1 MTTADDRPPVWVV
14 DRLRAVG
21 CVFAE
26 EEAALLVAADGDLEA
41 LVVRREAGEPVEQ
54 IVGWVEFCGRRIR
67 LLPGVFVPR
76 QRSAVLVA
84 QAQTLLAPG
93 DLVVDLCCGSGAL
106 GAVLRDRVA
115 GLVVTA
121 ADVDPQAVACARL
134 NLRPDEVLLGDL
146 YDALPDALAGRVQV
160 LVAHAP
166 YVPTGRISSMP
177 PEARDHEHRV
187 ALDGGGDGLDVVR
200 RVVAGAPAWLAPGG
214 TLLFETSVGQAAAA
228 EELVAAAGL
237 AARVVHDDEV
247 GATVVLGTRV
257 G

>member
-1 MTTADDRPPVWVV
+1 MPRTENPPPWVV
-14 DRLRAVG
+14 TRLRAAG

-26 EEAALLVAADGDLEA
+26 DEAALLTDAGGDLEE
-41 LVVRREAGEPVEQ
+41 LVARREAGEPVEQ
-54 IVGWVEFCGRRIR
+54 ILGWAEFCGRRIR

-76 QRSAVLVA
+76 QRTAVLVA
-84 QAQTLLAPG
+84 LAQRLLSPG
-93 DLVVDLCCGSGAL
+93 DELVDLCCGSGAL
-106 GAVLRDRVA
+106 GAVLRDRVP
-115 GLVVTA
+115 GLLVTA
-121 ADVDPQAVACARL
+121 ADVDPEAVACARL
-134 NLRPDEVLLGDL
+134 NLPPAAVLQGDL
-146 YDALPDALAGRVQV
+146 YDALPPTLAGRVRV

-177 PEARDHEHRV
+177 AEARDHEHRV
-187 ALDGGGDGLDVVR
+187 ALDGGDDGLDVVR

-228 EELVAAAGL
+228 KALLSASTL

-247 GATVVLGTRV
+247 GATVVLGTRA